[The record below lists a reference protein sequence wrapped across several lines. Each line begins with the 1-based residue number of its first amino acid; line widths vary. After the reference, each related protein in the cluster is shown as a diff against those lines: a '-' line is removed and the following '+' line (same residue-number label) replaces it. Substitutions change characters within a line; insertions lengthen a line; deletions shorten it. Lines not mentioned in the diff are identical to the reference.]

1 MVDYIKE
8 KLRNNNVRFF
18 ANDNI
23 SQHVS
28 DVDLKTIR
36 KNVNDAVI
44 NLLDALVIDWEND
57 HNTKETAKR
66 LTKMYVD
73 EIFSGRFTDAPKITT
88 FPNEKNLD
96 ELYTVGPITI
106 RSMCSHHFV
115 PILGKVWVGV
125 IPNETL
131 IGLSKFNRLVQW
143 IGARPQIQEETVEQI
158 ADEIEKVIDPQ
169 ALGVVMK
176 ASHMCMSLRG
186 VKDNDCEMT
195 TSVMRGLFKTD
206 LSAKQEFLRF
216 IK

>member
-1 MVDYIKE
+1 
-8 KLRNNNVRFF
+8 
-18 ANDNI
+18 
-23 SQHVS
+23 
-28 DVDLKTIR
+28 
-36 KNVNDAVI
+36 
-44 NLLDALVIDWEND
+44 
-57 HNTKETAKR
+57 
-66 LTKMYVD
+66 
-73 EIFSGRFTDAPKITT
+73 
-88 FPNEKNLD
+88 
-96 ELYTVGPITI
+96 
-106 RSMCSHHFV
+106 MCSHHFV

>member
-1 MVDYIKE
+1 M
-8 KLRNNNVRFF
+8 KLTDKSRWEYDTSHATLNNLN
-18 ANDNI
+18 
-23 SQHVS
+23 
-28 DVDLKTIR
+28 TIR

-73 EIFSGRFTDAPKITT
+73 EIFAGRFTDAPKITT
-88 FPNEKNLD
+88 FPNDKNLD

-206 LSAKQEFLRF
+206 ISAKQEFLRF